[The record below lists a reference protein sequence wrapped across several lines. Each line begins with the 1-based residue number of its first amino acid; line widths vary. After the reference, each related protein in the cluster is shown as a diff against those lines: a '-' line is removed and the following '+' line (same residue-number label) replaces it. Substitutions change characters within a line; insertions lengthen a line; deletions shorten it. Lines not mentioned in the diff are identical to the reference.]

1 MTRKVDVAIL
11 GAGSAGVTALFVLLR
26 AGKSVVLINSGPE
39 GTTCARVGCMPSK
52 ALIEA
57 ASLYHDKDRQ
67 EMFGLRGTEALRV
80 DGPAVMARVRAIRDQ
95 LVNGFIT
102 RTHKHLDETQF
113 IDGHAKITGP
123 NRVEVNGEEIEA
135 GAIIIA
141 TGSTPVL
148 PAPFRALGD
157 ALLTTETFFEE
168 PDLPKSIA
176 VVGLGVIG
184 CEIGQA
190 LGRLG
195 VEVHGFDAAPVIAG
209 IKDPVVAE
217 AAAEWLGRDMSITT
231 GANVEPKLEADGTV
245 TITAGG
251 KTVNVERVLASI
263 GRRPNI
269 TGLGLETLGVEL
281 DAHGMPAYDRETLQ
295 IGDLPVYLTGDVN
308 ADRPLLHEAKD
319 EGKIAAL
326 NIIAGTRKPFRRRV
340 PLGVAFTAPQIA
352 TVGAAFDALDP
363 EQIAIGSA
371 SAQNNGRSKV
381 KAETAGMI
389 RVYANKSTL
398 KLLGAT
404 LAIGDGEHMAHW
416 LALAMEQ
423 GMTIDACLEAPF
435 YHPVLEETLQDAL
448 MSCLANSGHKL
459 PHPPGLTPA

>member
-11 GAGSAGVTALFVLLR
+11 GAGSAGVTALFTLLR

-52 ALIEA
+52 ALIEV
-57 ASLYHDKDRQ
+57 ASLYHAKTRQ
-67 EMFGLRGTEALRV
+67 AAFGIAGTEALSV
-80 DGPAVMARVRAIRDQ
+80 DGPKVMARVRAIRDK

-113 IDGHAKITGP
+113 IDGFATITGP
-123 NRVEVNGEEIEA
+123 NSVEVNGETIEA

-141 TGSTPVL
+141 TGSSPVL

-157 ALLTTETFFEE
+157 ALWTTDTFFEQA
-168 PDLPKSIA
+168 DLPKSVAI
-176 VVGLGVIG
+176 VGLGVIG

-217 AAAEWLGRDMSITT
+217 AAAEALGQDMSLTL
-231 GANVEPKLEADGTV
+231 GATVEPTLEADGTV
-245 TITAGG
+245 TIKAGE
-251 KTVNVERVLASI
+251 KTVRVERVLASI
-263 GRRPNI
+263 GRRPNVA
-269 TGLGLETLGVEL
+269 GLGLESLGVEL
-281 DAHGMPAYDRETLQ
+281 DDKGMPGYDPETLQ
-295 IGDLPVYLTGDVN
+295 IGDLPVYMTGDVN

-326 NIIAGTRKPFRRRV
+326 NIIAGTRQPFRRRV
-340 PLGVAFTAPQIA
+340 PLAVAFTSPQIA
-352 TVGAAFDALDP
+352 TVGAAFDTLDP
-363 EQIAIGSA
+363 ETVSIGTA
-371 SAQNNGRSKV
+371 KAQDNGRSKV
-381 KAETAGMI
+381 KAETAGLI
-389 RVYANKSTL
+389 RVYADKSSL

-416 LALAMEQ
+416 MALAIEQ
-423 GMTIDACLEAPF
+423 GLTVDACLESPF

-448 MSCLANSGHKL
+448 MSCLSNSGQKL

>member
-1 MTRKVDVAIL
+1 MARKVDVAIL
-11 GAGSAGVTALFVLLR
+11 GAGSAGVTALFTLLR

-52 ALIEA
+52 ALIEV
-57 ASLYHDKDRQ
+57 ASLYHAKTRQ
-67 EMFGLRGTEALRV
+67 AAFGIAGTEGLSV
-80 DGPAVMARVRAIRDQ
+80 DGPKVMARVRAIRDK

-113 IDGHAKITGP
+113 IDGHATITGP
-123 NRVEVNGEEIEA
+123 NTVTVNGELIET

-141 TGSTPVL
+141 TGSSPVL

-157 ALLTTETFFEE
+157 ALWTTDTFFEQ

-176 VVGLGVIG
+176 IVGLGVIG

-195 VEVHGFDAAPVIAG
+195 VEVHGFDAAPVVAG

-217 AAAEWLGRDMSITT
+217 AAAEALGQDMSLTL
-231 GANVEPKLEADGTV
+231 GASVEPSLEADGTV
-245 TITAGG
+245 TIKAGD
-251 KTVNVERVLASI
+251 KAVRVERVLASI
-263 GRRPNI
+263 GRRSNI
-269 TGLGLETLGVEL
+269 AGLGL
-281 DAHGMPAYDRETLQ
+281 DDKGMPAYDPETLQ
-295 IGDLPVYLTGDVN
+295 IGDLPIYMTGDVN

-340 PLGVAFTAPQIA
+340 PLAVAFTSPQIA
-352 TVGAAFDALDP
+352 TVGAAFDTLDP
-363 EQIAIGSA
+363 ETVSIGTA
-371 SAQNNGRSKV
+371 KAQDNGRSKV
-381 KAETAGMI
+381 KAETAGLI
-389 RVYANKSTL
+389 RVYADKSSL

-416 LALAMEQ
+416 LALAIEQ
-423 GMTIDACLEAPF
+423 GLTVDACLESPF

-448 MSCLANSGHKL
+448 MSCLSNSGQTL

>member
-1 MTRKVDVAIL
+1 MARKVDVAII
-11 GAGSAGVTALFVLLR
+11 GAGSAGVTALYTLLR
-26 AGKSVVLINSGPE
+26 AKKSVVLINSGPE

-52 ALIEA
+52 ALIET
-57 ASLYHDKDRQ
+57 ASLYHNRGRQ
-67 EMFGLRGTEALRV
+67 EMFGLRGTEHLSV

-95 LVNGFIT
+95 LVGGFIT

-113 IDGHAKITGP
+113 IDGHAKILAP
-123 NRVEVNGEEIEA
+123 DCVEVNGEKITCD
-135 GAIIIA
+135 AILIA
-141 TGSTPVL
+141 TGSAPIL
-148 PAPFRALGD
+148 PPPFRALGD
-157 ALLTTETFFEE
+157 ALLTTDTLFEE
-168 PDLPKSIA
+168 PDLPKSLA

-190 LGRLG
+190 MGRLG

-217 AAAEWLGRDMSITT
+217 AAAEWLGRDMAITT
-231 GANVEPKLEADGTV
+231 GTLVEPRREADGSV
-245 TITAGG
+245 TIQAGE
-251 KTVNVERVLASI
+251 KSVTVERVLASI

-269 TGLGLETLGVEL
+269 DGLGLENLGVAL
-281 DAHGMPAYDRETLQ
+281 DDHGMPAYDPETLQ
-295 IGDLPVYLTGDVN
+295 IGDLPVYFTGDVN

-326 NIIAGTRKPFRRRV
+326 NIIAGTRTAFRRRV

-352 TVGAAFDALDP
+352 TVGAGFDTLDP
-363 EQIAIGSA
+363 EVTAVGKA

-381 KAETAGMI
+381 KAELAGMI
-389 RVYANKSTL
+389 RIYADKSSL

-404 LAIGDGEHMAHW
+404 LAISDGEHMAHW
-416 LALAMEQ
+416 LALAIEQ
-423 GMTIDACLEAPF
+423 GMTIDACLETPF

-448 MSCLANSGHKL
+448 MDCLANSGHKL
-459 PHPPGLTPA
+459 PHPPGLTPV

>member
-11 GAGSAGVTALFVLLR
+11 GAGSAGVTALFTLLR

-52 ALIEA
+52 ALIEVA
-57 ASLYHDKDRQ
+57 TLYHDRERQ
-67 EMFGLRGTEALRV
+67 KAFGLSGTEALAV
-80 DGPAVMARVRAIRDQ
+80 DGPAVMARVRAIRNK

-113 IDGHAKITGP
+113 IDGHATILGP
-123 NRVEVNGEEIEA
+123 NRVAVNGEEIEA
-135 GAIIIA
+135 GAILIA

-148 PAPFRALGD
+148 PAPFRALGE
-157 ALLTTETFFEE
+157 ALVTTDTFFEQ

-217 AAAEWLGRDMSITT
+217 AAAEWLGRDMSITL
-231 GANVEPKLEADGTV
+231 GASVEPKLEADGTV

-263 GRRPNI
+263 GRRPNV
-269 TGLGLETLGVEL
+269 TGLGLEALGVEL
-281 DAHGMPAYDRETLQ
+281 DGHGMPAYDRETLQ
-295 IGDLPVYLTGDVN
+295 IGDLPVYLTGDAN
-308 ADRPLLHEAKD
+308 AERPLLHEAKD

-326 NIIAGTRKPFRRRV
+326 NIIAGSRKPFRRRV
-340 PLGVAFTAPQIA
+340 PLGVAFTSPQIA
-352 TVGAAFDALDP
+352 TVGASFDTLDP
-363 EQIAIGSA
+363 EQIAIGVA
-371 SAQNNGRSKV
+371 SAEGNGRSKV
-381 KAETAGMI
+381 KAETAGTI
-389 RVYANKSTL
+389 RVYADKSSL

-404 LAIGDGEHMAHW
+404 LAIGAGEHMAHW
-416 LALAMEQ
+416 LALAIEQ
-423 GMTIDACLEAPF
+423 GLTVDACLESPF

>member
-157 ALLTTETFFEE
+157 ALLTTDTFFEE

-217 AAAEWLGRDMSITT
+217 AAAEWLGRDMRITT

-245 TITAGG
+245 TITAGD

-263 GRRPNI
+263 GRRANI

-340 PLGVAFTAPQIA
+340 PLGVAFTGPQIA
-352 TVGAAFDALDP
+352 TVGATFDALDP

-381 KAETAGMI
+381 KAETVGMI
-389 RVYANKSTL
+389 RVYADKSTL